1 MLEIANL
8 VVKFGTGSDTL
19 TAVDGVSLHVPR
31 GGTLGLVGES
41 GSGKSTIA
49 KAIVGLLP
57 IAGGEIRLDGIDHTS
72 HRARNSAAY
81 RRRVQM
87 VFQDPHSSLNP
98 RMTVEA
104 ALLEALGRRGKLPR
118 LERRQEVLRVLELVG
133 LGESALARYPH
144 EFSGGQR
151 QRIAIARA
159 LSVKPELIVMDEVTS
174 ALDVSVQATILNLL
188 RSLQDELGLSY
199 LFISHDL
206 AIVGLMSDA
215 SAVMYLGRL
224 VEGTRTEELFVEP
237 RHPYTRA
244 LIASVPRFGV
254 PRLHVPVRGDLPD
267 PRRPPSGC
275 RFHTRCA
282 VGPLHRPERQI
293 CREVDPQAIAPE
305 MPHAAACHFALE
317 RATVLDDVETSLD
330 ESLVDESLADESV
343 VDESLAHEAAGTGR
357 PGVERRPPAG
367 HPLARLVLRRLIG
380 LGFVSTF
387 VVIGVFLMVQLVPGD
402 PIYQAFGADVT
413 GEQYEAL
420 QRQFHFD
427 KPLHEQFRIYVS
439 NLAHGDMGRS
449 YATQQ
454 PVADIIRERARASAE
469 LASAA
474 FLIVLLLAVPLGILA
489 GALTR
494 EGRHPKAEMLF
505 MGGTSTL
512 ASIPDYLAGTIL
524 VFLFGVQFQ
533 WFPVA
538 GAGSFETLVLP
549 ALAVSIAPTMTL
561 SRIVRLETLNVLA
574 QDYVRTARSQRLP
587 ARLVYGRH
595 VLPNV
600 LTAALTV
607 GGLIFAGIVGGAVIV
622 ETVFARPGLGS
633 TLIEGVISNNY
644 PVVQGITLLFCVLVV
659 TINMLIDISLA
670 AIDPRSLAKEA

>member
-1 MLEIANL
+1 MLEIENL
-8 VVKFGTGSDTL
+8 VVRFGTGADTL
-19 TAVDGVSLHVPR
+19 TAVDGVSLRVPK

-57 IAGGEIRLDGIDHTS
+57 IAGGEIRLDGVDHTS
-72 HRARNSAAY
+72 HRARNSPTY

-104 ALLEALGRRGKLPR
+104 ALLEALGRRGKLAR
-118 LERRQEVLRVLELVG
+118 SERRQEALRVLELVG
-133 LGESALARYPH
+133 LSQTALARYPH

-159 LSVKPELIVMDEVTS
+159 LSVEPELIVMDEVTS

-206 AIVGLMSDA
+206 AIVGLMSDV

-224 VEGTRTEELFVEP
+224 VERTETEALFVEP

-282 VGPLHRPERQI
+282 VGPLHRPERQV
-293 CREVDPQAIAPE
+293 CREVDPQTIAPE
-305 MPHAAACHFALE
+305 MPHAAACHFAFDD
-317 RATVLDDVETSLD
+317 ATVLDDVREALLD
-330 ESLVDESLADESV
+330 EPLVDEALLPETATVTTSD
-343 VDESLAHEAAGTGR
+343 TGR
-357 PGVERRPPAG
+357 TTRSS
-367 HPLARLVLRRLIG
+367 HPLGRLVLRRLIG
-380 LGFVSTF
+380 LGFVSAF
-387 VVIGVFLMVQLVPGD
+387 VVIGVFLMVQFVPGD

-420 QRQFHFD
+420 QKQFHFD
-427 KPLHEQFRIYVS
+427 EPLPEQFRIYAS

-454 PVADIIRERARASAE
+454 PVADIIRERARASGE
-469 LASAA
+469 LAFAA
-474 FLIVLLLAVPLGILA
+474 LLIVLLLAVPLGILA

-494 EGRHPKAEMLF
+494 EGRHPKLEMLF

-512 ASIPDYLAGTIL
+512 AAIPDYLAGTIL

-538 GAGSFETLVLP
+538 GAGSLETLVLP

-587 ARLVYGRH
+587 PRLVYGRH

-670 AIDPRSLAKEA
+670 AIDPRSLAKES

>member
-1 MLEIANL
+1 
-8 VVKFGTGSDTL
+8 VKFGTGADTL
-19 TAVDGVSLHVPR
+19 TAVDGVTLQVPR

-41 GSGKSTIA
+41 GSGKSTVA

-57 IAGGEIRLDGIDHTS
+57 IAGGEIRLDGVDHTS
-72 HRARNSAAY
+72 HRARNSPVY

-104 ALLEALGRRGKLPR
+104 ALLEAVGRRGRMPR
-118 LERRQEVLRVLELVG
+118 SERRQEILRVLELVG
-133 LGESALARYPH
+133 LGPSALARYPH

-188 RSLQDELGLSY
+188 RSLQDELELSY

-206 AIVGLMSDA
+206 AIVGLMSDV

-224 VEGTRTEELFVEP
+224 VERTQTEELFVEP

-244 LIASVPRFGV
+244 LIASVPRFGE

-267 PRRPPSGC
+267 PRHPPTGC

-293 CREVDPQAIAPE
+293 CREVDPQTIAPE

-317 RATVLDDVETSLD
+317 RASVLDDVETSL
-330 ESLVDESLADESV
+330 VDEEAV
-343 VDESLAHEAAGTGR
+343 VDESLPEDLRMPEGVPADRPAAQR
-357 PGVERRPPAG
+357 KRFAAP
-367 HPLARLVLRRLIG
+367 PLAQLVLRRLVG
-380 LGFVSTF
+380 LGFVSAF
-387 VVIGVFLMVQLVPGD
+387 VVVGVFLMVQLVPGD

-420 QRQFHFD
+420 QKQFNFD

-454 PVADIIRERARASAE
+454 PVSDIIRERARASAE

-474 FLIVLLLAVPLGILA
+474 FLIVLLFAVPLGILA

-494 EGRHPKAEMLF
+494 EGRHRKLEMLF

-524 VFLFGVQFQ
+524 VFLFGVHFQ

-538 GAGSFETLVLP
+538 GAGSLDTLVLP

-574 QDYVRTARSQRLP
+574 QDYIRTARSQRLP

-644 PVVQGITLLFCVLVV
+644 PVVQGITLLFAVLVV
-659 TINMLIDISLA
+659 AINMLIDISLA
-670 AIDPRSLAKEA
+670 AIDPRSLAKES